1 MLYAT
6 DFPFVPHPAVQLQDA
21 GLDAYLETTGSDV
34 SEAICHGNAEALF
47 PQLGSTTYPQT
58 NA

>member
-21 GLDAYLETTGSDV
+21 GLNAYLETTGSDDV
-34 SEAICHGNAEALF
+34 SEAICHGNAGALF
-47 PQLGSTTYPQT
+47 PQLGST
-58 NA
+58 A